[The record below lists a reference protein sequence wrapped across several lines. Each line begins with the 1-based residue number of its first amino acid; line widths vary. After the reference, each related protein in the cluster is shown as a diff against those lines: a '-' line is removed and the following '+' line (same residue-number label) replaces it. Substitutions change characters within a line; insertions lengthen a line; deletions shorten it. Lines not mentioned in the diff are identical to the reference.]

1 MKRWAYLHKDKR
13 MNKAPPIM
21 SGSRLSQE
29 SERERKRENSRARI
43 YQNLHKK
50 YASYTYILY
59 T

>member
-29 SERERKRENSRARI
+29 SEEKRERERIRAR
-43 YQNLHKK
+43 
-50 YASYTYILY
+50 
-59 T
+59 